1 MGIVKTKFPN
11 PHQAHSQNI
20 DEENEAVGVVAKRIA
35 DKKGAIKKKI
45 AKMKIK

>member
-1 MGIVKTKFPN
+1 MGILKTKFPK
-11 PHQAHSQNI
+11 PKQTVSQDI
-20 DEENEAVGVVAKRIA
+20 DEENEAVGATAKRIA